1 LNYENNIKQDI
12 DKKTSINWYPWER
25 IINHKAVKYVNNQVD
40 EKVSKEPGDVINPD
54 VHACYK
60 H

>member
-1 LNYENNIKQDI
+1 M
-12 DKKTSINWYPWER
+12 
-25 IINHKAVKYVNNQVD
+25 NNQVD

-60 H
+60 HWFSNFFLFLFEHERCLPQVYDK